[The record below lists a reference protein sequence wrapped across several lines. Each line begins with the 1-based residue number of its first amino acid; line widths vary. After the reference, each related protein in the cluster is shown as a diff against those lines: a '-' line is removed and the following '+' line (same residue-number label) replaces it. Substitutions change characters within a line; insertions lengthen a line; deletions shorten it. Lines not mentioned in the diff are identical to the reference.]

1 MADVARVS
9 TTAVV
14 IPMDSVGDKVA
25 GAVVDQVTTNTLDLD
40 HSAITDEEVITGEA
54 VEVEADTVVAFP
66 ISLALDQ
73 APRTSTSC
81 ATSPLSLEFK

>member
-40 HSAITDEEVITGEA
+40 HSAITGEEAITGEA
-54 VEVEADTVVAFP
+54 VEVEADTMVALP
-66 ISLALDQ
+66 ISLARD
-73 APRTSTSC
+73 
-81 ATSPLSLEFK
+81 